1 MQRVIRGEDLA
12 QLMREPFRDGVE
24 VEAGVGRDVTAD
36 IEVVIL
42 RVAGLGSVVVVW
54 EWQDLLD
61 EFESPANES
70 RCGDDGSSRGRQQES
85 NTQGHEHGQD
95 G

>member
-1 MQRVIRGEDLA
+1 MVERAVHVVQRVIRGEDLA

-24 VEAGVGRDVTAD
+24 VEAGVSRDVTTD

-54 EWQDLLD
+54 EWL
-61 EFESPANES
+61 
-70 RCGDDGSSRGRQQES
+70 
-85 NTQGHEHGQD
+85 T
-95 G
+95 